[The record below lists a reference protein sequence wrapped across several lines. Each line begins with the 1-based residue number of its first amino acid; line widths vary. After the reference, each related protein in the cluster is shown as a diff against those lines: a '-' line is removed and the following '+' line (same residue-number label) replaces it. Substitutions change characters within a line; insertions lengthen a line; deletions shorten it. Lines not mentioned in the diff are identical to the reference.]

1 MNRLLLFLP
10 FGNFSSLSLGYD
22 VSHFY
27 VCSTDYVKKERN
39 FLCQVSKF
47 NMNVPLPSK
56 ADEFFDCCME
66 TSEWMSRGS
75 KALLVDQLFKDMKKY
90 GFNSVADRGIIEEVG
105 SNCRKEMGSKING
118 RGYILCFLA
127 DRRTSKCFKNMLKK
141 KEGEFF
147 TKQTY
152 CKSG

>member
-1 MNRLLLFLP
+1 MNRLLFFFLLAI
-10 FGNFSSLSLGYD
+10 SVSLSMGYD

-27 VCSTDYVKKERN
+27 ICSTDYVKKERN

-47 NMNVPLPSK
+47 NMNVPLPSQG
-56 ADEFFDCCME
+56 DEFFNCCME
-66 TSEWMSRGS
+66 TSEWMNRSN
-75 KALLVDQLFKDMKKY
+75 KALLVDRLAKDMKKY
-90 GFNSVADRGIIEEVG
+90 GFDNRNSAIEKVG
-105 SNCRKEMGSKING
+105 SDCRREMGSKING
-118 RGYILCFLA
+118 RGYLLCFLT
-127 DRRTSKCFKNMLKK
+127 DKRTSNGFKHMLKK

>member
-1 MNRLLLFLP
+1 MNHLLVFFLLAI
-10 FGNFSSLSLGYD
+10 SISLSLGYD

-27 VCSTDYVKKERN
+27 ICSTDYVKKERN

-47 NMNVPLPSK
+47 NMNVPLPSQG
-56 ADEFFDCCME
+56 DEFFNCCME
-66 TSEWMSRGS
+66 TSEWMNRSN
-75 KALLVDQLFKDMKKY
+75 KALLVDRLAKDMKKY
-90 GFNSVADRGIIEEVG
+90 GFDNRNSAIEKVG
-105 SNCRKEMGSKING
+105 SDCRREMGSKING
-118 RGYILCFLA
+118 RGYLLCFLT
-127 DRRTSKCFKNMLKK
+127 DKRTSNGFKHMLKK

>member
-1 MNRLLLFLP
+1 MNHLLVFFLLAI
-10 FGNFSSLSLGYD
+10 SVSLSLGYD

-27 VCSTDYVKKERN
+27 ICSTDYVKKERN

-47 NMNVPLPSK
+47 NMNVPLPSQG
-56 ADEFFDCCME
+56 DEFFNCCME
-66 TSEWMSRGS
+66 TSEWMNRSN
-75 KALLVDQLFKDMKKY
+75 KALLVDRLAKDMKKY
-90 GFNSVADRGIIEEVG
+90 GFDNRNSAIEKVG
-105 SNCRKEMGSKING
+105 SDCRREMGSKING
-118 RGYILCFLA
+118 RGYLLCFLT
-127 DRRTSKCFKNMLKK
+127 DKRTSNGFKNMLKK